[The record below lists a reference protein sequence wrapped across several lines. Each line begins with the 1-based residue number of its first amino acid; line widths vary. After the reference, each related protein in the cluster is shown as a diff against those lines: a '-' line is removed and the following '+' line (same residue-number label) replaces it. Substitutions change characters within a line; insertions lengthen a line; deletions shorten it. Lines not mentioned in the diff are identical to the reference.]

1 MRALVPEFTRLVFEF
16 APRFDARPIAPAT
29 LADLLA
35 LDRAAP
41 LPVWEGASDYTI
53 HGDARANHAFRAW
66 HDAAHIATHGRFT
79 LAGERDV
86 CERQKRDILE
96 RYPRAPR
103 LWLDLLDAEING
115 QADYFAAH
123 GEFPA
128 DQVSFVRERL
138 AL

>member
-1 MRALVPEFTRLVFEF
+1 MRALVPEFNRIILEL

-35 LDRAAP
+35 LDPSAP
-41 LPVWEGASDYTI
+41 LPVWDGASDYTI
-53 HGDARANHAFRAW
+53 HGDARINHAFRAW

-79 LAGERDV
+79 LAGESEV
-86 CERQKRDILE
+86 CERQKADILA

-115 QADYFAAH
+115 QAAYFAAR

-128 DQVSFVRERL
+128 DQIAFVRG
-138 AL
+138 ALQL